1 MAVPPTLACGS
12 LAFRR
17 NKALSVWSS
26 LISKPPRIPPR
37 RLRNRRSTGEGVL
50 EDFSMEKNR
59 SSSLFSSIMHRFVR
73 VDDKRKADESH
84 DPPSYT
90 LVILLGDFAL
100 GKFYELYD
108 QDAEIGHKEL
118 DWKMTL
124 SGVGKCR
131 QVPPK
136 EIIYESRETAS
147 ALQHATQDSLVI
159 PDELGRGTGA
169 FNGYAIAYAVRP
181 HLIEKVNCRLLFA
194 THYHPLTKEF
204 ASHPHVMLQHMACT
218 FKGQELVELL
228 MQLQENHQRELQIER
243 TTIGVTTL
251 HEEWLKTLITVS
263 EFQVCG
269 GLYFVQ
275 KKLAG

>member
-17 NKALSVWSS
+17 NKPLSVWSS

-59 SSSLFSSIMHRFVR
+59 GSSLFSSIMHRFVR
-73 VDDKRKADESH
+73 VDDKRKADERTRFGKVLLSYVAFLPIL
-84 DPPSYT
+84 DPKEIPK
-90 LVILLGDFAL
+90 LE

-131 QVPPK
+131 QVRLTLFCDNL
-136 EIIYESRETAS
+136 YEDVKLGELSSWNLRIK
-147 ALQHATQDSLVI
+147 QK
-159 PDELGRGTGA
+159 PDVQIL
-169 FNGYAIAYAVRP
+169 FHCSMNGYAIAYAVRP

-218 FKGQELVELL
+218 FKGQELVFLDRL
-228 MQLQENHQRELQIER
+228 RPG
-243 TTIGVTTL
+243 TGC
-251 HEEWLKTLITVS
+251 K
-263 EFQVCG
+263 
-269 GLYFVQ
+269 
-275 KKLAG
+275 